1 MVNTHLQML
10 WLGLFFFQG
19 ARLNKLYES
28 WEENTDIGF
37 VVMKVKVLFLEAW
50 VFFFF
55 FAWVLLVLKVV
66 VLVFCFEVFALIIV
80 VMKT

>member
-1 MVNTHLQML
+1 M
-10 WLGLFFFQG
+10 
-19 ARLNKLYES
+19 NKLYES

-55 FAWVLLVLKVV
+55 FCLGFIGFESCGFGVL
-66 VLVFCFEVFALIIV
+66 F
-80 VMKT
+80 